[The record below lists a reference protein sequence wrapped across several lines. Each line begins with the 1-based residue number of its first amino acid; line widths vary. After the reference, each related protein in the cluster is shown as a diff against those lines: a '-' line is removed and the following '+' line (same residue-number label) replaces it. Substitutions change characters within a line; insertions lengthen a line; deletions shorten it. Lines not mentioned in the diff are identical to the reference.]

1 MLSGTAFTCGPR
13 PEPIFRADHTV
24 IGTGHHGMSVG
35 TSSVASASD
44 CYGQRHQF
52 RLGPRMSGNGAS
64 TSPRNVPARSADHTI
79 ADPPTGIGGGS
90 LCLLPDLSHL
100 ANARL
105 APGR

>member
-13 PEPIFRADHTV
+13 PEPICRADHTV

-52 RLGPRMSGNGAS
+52 RLGPRMSGSGAS
-64 TSPRNVPARSADHTI
+64 LSPQNVPARSADRTI
-79 ADPPTGIGGGS
+79 ADPPTGIGAGSPCPKADLREPGGS
-90 LCLLPDLSHL
+90 PL
-100 ANARL
+100 
-105 APGR
+105 G